1 MPGRCLPGLLL
12 GDMGMHKGFFAALSG
27 GLHPGSAR
35 EVQGGVPIPDG
46 WEIEYWLGRP
56 VWNGMCTMVQIED
69 GTVDLKMLMDMH
81 KSLNLR
87 DYIEKEAYEI
97 ARRNGGH

>member
-1 MPGRCLPGLLL
+1 
-12 GDMGMHKGFFAALSG
+12 
-27 GLHPGSAR
+27 
-35 EVQGGVPIPDG
+35 
-46 WEIEYWLGRP
+46 
-56 VWNGMCTMVQIED
+56 MCTMVQIED